1 MPSTFAAFTFQ
12 TNKDTN
18 MKTITELQIDF
29 ITLYEKMYAV
39 VPSFG
44 TFKDWNDPSWLARM
58 YDDLY
63 RTYNS
68 ELEEFWD

>member
-1 MPSTFAAFTFQ
+1 
-12 TNKDTN
+12 
-18 MKTITELQIDF
+18 MKTITQLQIDF

-44 TFKDWNDPSWLARM
+44 TLQDWQDAGWLARM

-63 RTYNS
+63 RLYNS
-68 ELEEFWD
+68 EPEEFWD

>member
-1 MPSTFAAFTFQ
+1 
-12 TNKDTN
+12 
-18 MKTITELQIDF
+18 MKTITQLQIDF

-63 RTYNS
+63 KLYNS
-68 ELEEFWD
+68 EPEELWD

>member
-1 MPSTFAAFTFQ
+1 
-12 TNKDTN
+12 
-18 MKTITELQIDF
+18 MKNVAQLQIDF

-44 TFKDWNDPSWLARM
+44 TLQDWQDAGWLARM

-68 ELEEFWD
+68 EPEELWD

>member
-1 MPSTFAAFTFQ
+1 
-12 TNKDTN
+12 
-18 MKTITELQIDF
+18 MKTITQLQIDF

-44 TFKDWNDPSWLARM
+44 TLQDWQDAGWLARM

-68 ELEEFWD
+68 EPEELWDQVPRGTWFHVIKNIPI